1 MGGEEFVALF
11 MGDHSDKIF
20 EHLKRIRQAIED
32 LHIPHNPSVSE
43 WVTVSVGGV
52 TVVPTAES
60 AYGSYL
66 KVADTMLYDANK
78 HGRNRV
84 VWADERMKQMWEK

>member
-1 MGGEEFVALF
+1 MALF

-66 KVADTMLYDANK
+66 KVADTMLYDAKK